1 MTKEQRNDIKA
12 DIKRSIAHI
21 ARTHNISEEEVS
33 SILIDDFN
41 DEDDFTI
48 IQWPDIQAFMDIE
61 GFNTNACLANDNY
74 FLDIYGSS
82 AYFVNK
88 NWLNK
93 IS

>member
-1 MTKEQRNDIKA
+1 MTKEQRIDIKA
-12 DIKRSIAHI
+12 DIKRSIVHI
-21 ARTHNISEEEVS
+21 ARIHNISEEEVT

-61 GFNTNACLANDNY
+61 GFDENACLANDDY